1 MQMDPKDCLFCKII
15 AGEVPSKKVYED
27 GSTYVILDINP
38 RNPGHMLVM
47 PKKHYETIF
56 EVPEKEVADL
66 FKTAKKMAER
76 CMSGVRAEGVSI
88 AQSNGRVAG
97 QVVQHMHVHVIPRFS
112 TEGPPGLESILPV
125 KRMDEA
131 SLDKIVEALQK
142 SEPAKPRETAGP
154 VKKEA
159 KETEG
164 KEDID
169 FKF

>member
-1 MQMDPKDCLFCKII
+1 MDPKDCLFCKIM

-47 PKKHYETIF
+47 PKKHYETIL
-56 EVPEKEVADL
+56 EVPEKEAADL
-66 FKTAKKMAER
+66 FKTAKKMAGR

-97 QVVQHMHVHVIPRFS
+97 QVVQHMHIHVIPRFS

-125 KRMDEA
+125 KRMDEP

-142 SEPAKPRETAGP
+142 SEPANTGGAAVP
-154 VKKEA
+154 VKKEV